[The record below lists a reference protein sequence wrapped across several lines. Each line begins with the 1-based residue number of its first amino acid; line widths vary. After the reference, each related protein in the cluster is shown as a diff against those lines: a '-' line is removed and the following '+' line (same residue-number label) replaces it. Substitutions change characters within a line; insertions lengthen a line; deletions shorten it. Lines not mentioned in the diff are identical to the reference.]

1 MASVWIA
8 RQTGKHGFERLVAI
22 KTVLQKYASDS
33 SFQTMFLDEAR
44 IASRIEHNNVV
55 RVLDVGE
62 HHGTTYLVMEY
73 VDGDA
78 LATIHRTLKKNGTSA
93 PRGVLLRIVADVCGG
108 LHSAHEL
115 RGDAGQL
122 LGVVHRDVSP
132 HNILVSLH
140 GDAKLIDF
148 GIAKA
153 RDRIGGDTNT
163 GTVKG
168 KVRYMAPEQAL
179 GGRSDRRADIW
190 AMGAVLYDLLSGRPP
205 YVGENDVQTILALT
219 SGLPPPP
226 LPGTV
231 PRPIANVVYRA
242 LETSPANRFAT
253 AAELQQ
259 AIEDAMVAT
268 KLGTGTAAVASFLS
282 DHMADRARTRKETI
296 LLGLKAAAERENY
309 ASLLRS
315 SVQTM
320 TASPSGAATAGL
332 GKPTAPAAPA
342 HPAESTETA
351 GSLGSAAMGLMP
363 RRSPGRRTSVRV
375 VVSAALL
382 GIAVLATLALRPS
395 APKSRAGVATART
408 ELHPTYPQSP
418 VATGEAAAPDPQAPP
433 EDTPAATE
441 ALSAQQQAG
450 HLVRSTPAASSG
462 RAVAVSPATTAKSR
476 PRKPRIDD
484 GF

>member
-22 KTVLQKYASDS
+22 KTVLPKYANDS

-78 LATIHRTLKKNGTSA
+78 LSTIHRTLKKNGTSA

-179 GGRSDRRADIW
+179 GGRSDRRVDIW
-190 AMGAVLYDLLSGRPP
+190 AIGAVLYDLLSGRPP

-315 SVQTM
+315 SIQTM
-320 TASPSGAATAGL
+320 SASPSGNATANL
-332 GKPTAPAAPA
+332 GKPAAAAAPA
-342 HPAESTETA
+342 QAAESSDTA
-351 GSLGSAAMGLMP
+351 GSLGSAAIGLLP
-363 RRSPGRRTSVRV
+363 RRSPGSRTSVRV
-375 VVSAALL
+375 AAVAALL
-382 GIAVLATLALRPS
+382 GIAVLTTLALRPS
-395 APKSRAGVATART
+395 GPKAGPGRDTPRTA
-408 ELHPTYPQSP
+408 LGPTYPQSAP
-418 VATGEAAAPDPQAPP
+418 AGGEPSAPGRPAQP
-433 EDTPAATE
+433 EDTPGATE
-441 ALSAQQQAG
+441 ASPAQDAA
-450 HLVRSTPAASSG
+450 LVVRSIPAPAGG
-462 RAVAVSPATTAKSR
+462 RAAAVSPATTAKSR
-476 PRKPRIDD
+476 PHKPRIDD

>member
-1 MASVWIA
+1 MLDRYELICPIAQGGMASVWIA

-22 KTVLQKYASDS
+22 KTVLPKYASDS
-33 SFQTMFLDEAR
+33 LFQTMFLDEAR

-78 LATIHRTLKKNGTSA
+78 LSTIHRTLKKNGTGA
-93 PRGVLLRIVADVCGG
+93 PRGILLRIVADVCGG

-122 LGVVHRDVSP
+122 LNVVHRDVSP

-153 RDRIGGDTNT
+153 RDRIGGDTST

-168 KVRYMAPEQAL
+168 KVRYMAPEQAI
-179 GGRSDRRADIW
+179 GAPSDRRADIW
-190 AMGAVLYDLLSGRPP
+190 GIGAVLYELLAGKAP
-205 YVGENDVQTILALT
+205 YVGDNDVQTILALT

-231 PRPIANVVYRA
+231 PRPIADVVYHA
-242 LETSPANRFAT
+242 LETTPSKRFAT
-253 AAELQQ
+253 AAALQQ

-268 KLGTGTAAVASFLS
+268 RLGTGTAAVASFLS
-282 DHMADRARTRKETI
+282 DHMAERGRARKETI

-309 ASLLRS
+309 ASILRS
-315 SVQTM
+315 SVT
-320 TASPSGAATAGL
+320 TLASSASSKSSDPLLPPPPPRCRATPMSPRAPSVRPRWASCPSAVRGAGL
-332 GKPTAPAAPA
+332 
-342 HPAESTETA
+342 
-351 GSLGSAAMGLMP
+351 
-363 RRSPGRRTSVRV
+363 RSEWPF
-375 VVSAALL
+375 
-382 GIAVLATLALRPS
+382 LRPS
-395 APKSRAGVATART
+395 SG
-408 ELHPTYPQSP
+408 
-418 VATGEAAAPDPQAPP
+418 
-433 EDTPAATE
+433 
-441 ALSAQQQAG
+441 
-450 HLVRSTPAASSG
+450 SG
-462 RAVAVSPATTAKSR
+462 RSRWRYDRRGHSPRQT
-476 PRKPRIDD
+476 RKRLKAR
-484 GF
+484 

>member
-332 GKPTAPAAPA
+332 GKPTAPVAPA
-342 HPAESTETA
+342 QPAESTETA